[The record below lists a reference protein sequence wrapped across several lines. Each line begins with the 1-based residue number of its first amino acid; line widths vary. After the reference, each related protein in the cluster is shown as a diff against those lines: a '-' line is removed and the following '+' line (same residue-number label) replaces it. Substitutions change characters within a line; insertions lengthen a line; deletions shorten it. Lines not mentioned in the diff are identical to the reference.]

1 MGTSRSIRRKS
12 KALQR
17 PFWTSLPT
25 CQIAAAGCPALRLSA
40 QRTHCRIPRRR
51 TGRRET
57 RLRPKSIAFHHI
69 MLLKRL
75 QLTANIDIHIL
86 YTIEPLNRATAV
98 IRDLDLT
105 IQIRGVM
112 KLAEPL
118 ILSAFRKENVRL
130 LQALKH

>member
-1 MGTSRSIRRKS
+1 
-12 KALQR
+12 
-17 PFWTSLPT
+17 
-25 CQIAAAGCPALRLSA
+25 
-40 QRTHCRIPRRR
+40 
-51 TGRRET
+51 
-57 RLRPKSIAFHHI
+57 